1 MEKESQLFFFSGFL
15 IATLLFGCFVFKRH
29 YLFIC
34 VLCTRSVFV
43 CTTGLDFFFFFF
55 WYPVDCTKS
64 VAFFSSCVVVCF
76 HVSICGYN
84 CVCVCV
90 HAELAE

>member
-55 WYPVDCTKS
+55 FGIQLIALKVLLFS
-64 VAFFSSCVVVCF
+64 VLVWLCAFMCLYVVIIV
-76 HVSICGYN
+76 
-84 CVCVCV
+84 CVCVCTQS
-90 HAELAE
+90 